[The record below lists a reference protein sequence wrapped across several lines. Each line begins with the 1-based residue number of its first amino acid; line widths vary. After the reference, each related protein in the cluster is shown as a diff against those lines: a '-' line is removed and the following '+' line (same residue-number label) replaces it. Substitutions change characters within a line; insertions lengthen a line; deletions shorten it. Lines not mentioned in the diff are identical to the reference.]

1 MAADLN
7 LEQKVREASQTLQD
21 HADRVFSRHSDRV
34 ETQLKAQISDLQ
46 SQLETHEQARHASH
60 LRFYLTVAGA
70 IALSALVH
78 FRHRKAK

>member
-7 LEQKVREASQTLQD
+7 LEQTVRDASRTLQD
-21 HADRVFSRHSDRV
+21 HAEHVFSRHSDRV
-34 ETQLKAQISDLQ
+34 EKQLKEQISALQ

-60 LRFYLTVAGA
+60 LRFYLTVAGV